1 MIIVKAE
8 QSHLHQVTNLAM
20 QLWPDNI
27 ESELRADFAEI
38 LDSSTDIV
46 YLANAEELSIGF
58 IHMSLRHDYVE
69 GSDSSP
75 VGYIE
80 GIYVDPAFRHRGI
93 STRLLAAGEEWSR
106 SMGCSQIASD
116 TELDNYGSQK
126 LHKKLGFE
134 EANRIVAF
142 IKNLS

>member
-8 QSHLHQVTNLAM
+8 LSHLHQVTSLAM

-38 LDSSTDIV
+38 LDSPTDIV
-46 YLANAEELSIGF
+46 YLANAEDISVGF

-75 VGYIE
+75 VGYVE
-80 GIYVDPAFRHRGI
+80 GIYVDPAFRYRGI

-106 SMGCSQIASD
+106 SLGCSQIASD
-116 TELDNYGSQK
+116 TELDNHGSQEF
-126 LHKKLGFE
+126 HKKLGFE

-142 IKNLS
+142 IKDLD

>member
-1 MIIVKAE
+1 LIIVKAE

-75 VGYIE
+75 VGYVE
-80 GIYVDPAFRHRGI
+80 GIYVDTVFRHRGI
-93 STRLLAAGEEWSR
+93 STRLLAAVEEWSR

-116 TELDNYGSQK
+116 TELDNLGSQEF
-126 LHKKLGFE
+126 HKKLGFE